1 MATALSINSYK
12 TITSGQGLSVSANLA
27 AAISTFQNH
36 QPIQLIANIFSTAT
50 NSGNAAGNL
59 LSTLTSTSTGV
70 GAGVTNNN
78 WLIDFYAPNVT
89 PINSGNIYTYAELI
103 TPIYDPNPSHWTTD
117 PETGFTNQP
126 IIGYNHDPIE
136 STASFSRTLNIQAHL
151 PFDYGMQGFANVF
164 QTAHGFALSNF
175 DLVSS
180 VHLLKNKSYGQSGI
194 GYTGALD
201 LVTGGI
207 STHGGILGDVVKN
220 WGTMYDITNMNSFT
234 DVYVFGQNLL
244 NHGFGYLGG
253 LDTALVN
260 AGLNLNNLSAVPQP
274 VTTTTVVDSTSS
286 YNSYVGQIDLPN
298 LAVQTTTTTVTG
310 SSADVL
316 KQIYSTITGANLT
329 AIVSAT
335 GFVADSTTTITSLVD
350 FLDFEKI
357 VSEDNRAKLAI
368 LNIYDFTSLSRYL
381 QSKIGKSYFRTWADI
396 KTYLDKLEV
405 PSLPHLTA
413 VVNSS
418 SPLLS
423 TSTVT
428 AMNNITGNGEGPFTN
443 PILTDYLGAVSGMPY
458 TTVFN
463 KLNADY
469 NIVAPTNL
477 ASTLQTL
484 DSAVSTYVTDYSNY
498 LGTFAN
504 VDGVGTYT
512 GSPPSIDPVQSAISS
527 VNSTL
532 QSIPV
537 SIKGTECQQ
546 VYFQSMSHLASE
558 VTNLHKAGVVFN
570 AGYPQGLRGFAQQ
583 LPSTAA
589 DKDQQQTYQ
598 FFANLVTNDLA
609 GDYVRAAISEHI
621 NLELMTGQGLTPSND
636 PNPSGMIY
644 QAQQQNIPLSTYIS
658 QNK

>member
-1 MATALSINSYK
+1 MATALAINSYK

-27 AAISTFQNH
+27 AAISTFQSH

-59 LSTLTSTSTGV
+59 LSTLTSTSSGV

-89 PINSGNIYTYAELI
+89 PINSGNIYTFAELI
-103 TPIYDPNPSHWTTD
+103 TPIYDPNPAHWTTD

-126 IIGYNHDPIE
+126 IIGYNHDPIV

-151 PFDYGMQGFANVF
+151 PFDHGMQGFANVF
-164 QTAHGFALSNF
+164 QTAHGFAVSNF

-207 STHGGILGDVVKN
+207 NTHGGVLGDVVKN
-220 WGTMYDITNMNSFT
+220 WGTIYDVTNINSFA

-253 LDTALVN
+253 LDQALVA

-274 VTTTTVVDSTSS
+274 VTTTSYVDTTSS

-298 LAVQTTTTTVTG
+298 IKVQTTTTTVTG
-310 SSADVL
+310 SSAEVL
-316 KQIYSTITGANLT
+316 KQIYSTITGANLA

-335 GFVADSTTTITSLVD
+335 GFVAETGTSITSLAD
-350 FLDFEKI
+350 FLDYEKT
-357 VSEDNRAKLAI
+357 VSTDNKAKLAA
-368 LNIYDFTSLSRYL
+368 LKIYDFAGLSSYL
-381 QSKIGKSYFRTWADI
+381 QSKIGKSHFRTWADI

-405 PSLPHLTA
+405 PSLPYLSA
-413 VVNSS
+413 AVNSGT
-418 SPLLS
+418 PLLS
-423 TSTVT
+423 SSTVT

-443 PILTDYLGAVSGMPY
+443 PIITDYLGAVSGMPY

-463 KLNADY
+463 TLNDNY
-469 NIVAPTNL
+469 NIVAPASL
-477 ASTLQTL
+477 ASTLHTL
-484 DSAVSTYVTDYSNY
+484 DSAVSTYVTDYTNY

-512 GSPPSIDPVQSAISS
+512 GTEPSLGPVQTAISS
-527 VNSTL
+527 VNSAL
-532 QSIPV
+532 QSVPA
-537 SIKGTECQQ
+537 SAKCADCQRM
-546 VYFQSMSHLASE
+546 YFQSMSHLASE
-558 VTNLHKAGVVFN
+558 VANLHKASVVFN
-570 AGYPQGLRGFAQQ
+570 AGYPQGLGGFAQQ

-636 PNPSGMIY
+636 PNPSGMVY
-644 QAQQQNIPLSTYIS
+644 QAQQQNIPLTTYIS